1 MLLLLYKKLEVIF
14 IFSTGQNFI
23 QNPMLPNIKLS
34 SRDSNVSQNQ
44 FIVNLE
50 DINDLF
56 YDKKTEPISE
66 TQRVQSVLDRHR
78 NKVNS
83 LYFSSDSASRER
95 TCAMNREGFCHFANR
110 TVGIPNKNANE
121 IFSCA
126 TSLYSEEGAADDFGL
141 PDAFMTTS
149 QFAAG
154 IVRLANIAAMID
166 DGMVETSK
174 LAKQTEAFLSKV

>member
-1 MLLLLYKKLEVIF
+1 
-14 IFSTGQNFI
+14 
-23 QNPMLPNIKLS
+23 MLPNIKLS
-34 SRDSNVSQNQ
+34 SRDSNLQQNQ
-44 FIVNLE
+44 YTVNLE

-56 YDKKTEPISE
+56 YDKKTDPVSE

-78 NKVNS
+78 SKINA
-83 LYFSSDSASRER
+83 LYFSSELTSREK
-95 TCAMNREGFCHFANR
+95 TCAMNREGFCHFANK
-110 TVGIPNKNANE
+110 TVGIPHKNANE

-126 TSLYSEEGAADDFGL
+126 TNLYSEEDAHDDFGL

-166 DGMVETSK
+166 DGMIDTSK